1 MNSPSKVRSARM
13 THKHRRIVL
22 LLAAVAVGLCLLMAL
37 PALWLVV
44 TGQGQVLVAG
54 EEPEAHR
61 AMSSESNAYD
71 VEGGGNVDV
80 RRGYNSIGHDGD
92 SSSFSTPSAFGHDED
107 EDSRPVGHGIS
118 SEHDE
123 DHQDH
128 HEGDAHIDSS
138 HRTSSGDDGAYGGGG
153 DKGGGVVIPMS
164 KSGKK
169 SLWDDVNVA
178 DLKRRQTN
186 TFTKYALTGFRNKA
200 TTDARILTQFLLSIA
215 PRPQQCAIFDVG
227 ANIGKYVEELKS
239 MPVARS
245 CEIHA
250 FEPNP
255 DVFAIMER
263 RVRSLPRV
271 FLNNKG
277 VADEPG
283 NLTFYY
289 QPGKADTGGSFNPDH
304 SFNALQGTGRMK
316 TANVDVVTLDDYMR
330 ANIESKMVIPLVK
343 IDVEGLEYRVKKGME
358 NALRAG
364 RVQAVYWE
372 RKGSLKL
379 EPFQDEVEYM
389 ASRGYYVYIM
399 GCSGA
404 RKHNCRLTMVRID
417 GVYFNDIF
425 DPKNHRA
432 PGGGKFMTMNVL
444 GVQRDHPFNDKIV
457 KTMLATGL

>member
-1 MNSPSKVRSARM
+1 
-13 THKHRRIVL
+13 
-22 LLAAVAVGLCLLMAL
+22 
-37 PALWLVV
+37 
-44 TGQGQVLVAG
+44 
-54 EEPEAHR
+54 
-61 AMSSESNAYD
+61 MS
-71 VEGGGNVDV
+71 EG
-80 RRGYNSIGHDGD
+80 S
-92 SSSFSTPSAFGHDED
+92 HDED

-118 SEHDE
+118 GERDE
-123 DHQDH
+123 DRA
-128 HEGDAHIDSS
+128 EGEHVDSS
-138 HRTSSGDDGAYGGGG
+138 QSSSDDGSYGAGL
-153 DKGGGVVIPMS
+153 PT
-164 KSGKK
+164 KSTNKK
-169 SLWDDVNVA
+169 SLWDEVNAA
-178 DLKRRQTN
+178 DLKRRQSN

-215 PRPQQCAIFDVG
+215 PRPEVCAIFDVG
-227 ANIGKYVEELKS
+227 ANIGKYVEELKL

-263 RVRSLPRV
+263 RVRSLPKV

-277 VADEPG
+277 VADKPG

-304 SFNALQGTGRMK
+304 SYDKLQGTGRMK
-316 TANVDVVTLDDYMR
+316 TASVDVTTVDEYLDLKID
-330 ANIESKMVIPLVK
+330 AKMVIPLVK

-358 NALRAG
+358 HALRAG
-364 RVQAVYWE
+364 RIQAVYWE

-389 ASRGYYVYIM
+389 ASRGYFVYIM

-417 GVYFNDIF
+417 GGYFDTIY

>member
-1 MNSPSKVRSARM
+1 MNLKAKELCQTLRQTILRAVLAMVTTQCPKVVSHLSTITIPFRRLLVHFSPPLFIHFVSAQIRSRLACAES
-13 THKHRRIVL
+13 RRI
-22 LLAAVAVGLCLLMAL
+22 
-37 PALWLVV
+37 
-44 TGQGQVLVAG
+44 
-54 EEPEAHR
+54 ED
-61 AMSSESNAYD
+61 N
-71 VEGGGNVDV
+71 
-80 RRGYNSIGHDGD
+80 
-92 SSSFSTPSAFGHDED
+92 HDED

-118 SEHDE
+118 SNVDE
-123 DHQDH
+123 
-128 HEGDAHIDSS
+128 ERSEVENVDSRNS
-138 HRTSSGDDGAYGGGG
+138 YGGGG
-153 DKGGGVVIPMS
+153 DGDGGGAGLPIRS
-164 KSGKK
+164 SRK
-169 SLWDDVNVA
+169 SLWDEVNVA
-178 DLKRRQTN
+178 DLKRRQSN

-215 PRPQQCAIFDVG
+215 PRPDVCAVFDVG
-227 ANIGKYVEELKS
+227 ANIGKYVEELKL

-263 RVRSLPRV
+263 RVRSLPKV

-277 VADEPG
+277 VADELG

-304 SFNALQGTGRMK
+304 SYDKLQGTGRMK
-316 TANVDVVTLDDYMR
+316 TASVDVTTVDEYINSRID
-330 ANIESKMVIPLVK
+330 AKMVIPLVK

-358 NALRAG
+358 LALRAG
-364 RVQAVYWE
+364 RIQAVYWE

-389 ASRGYYVYIM
+389 ASRGYFVYIM

-417 GVYFNDIF
+417 GAYFDAIY

-444 GVQRDHPFNDKIV
+444 GVQHDHLFNDKIV